1 MFLSVLIWKCGSNCE
16 THKLGFNEMGGM
28 ERQEQFSS
36 NLKLLHED
44 LEEIMEK
51 FECLFLN
58 TLAAP
63 VDPPTIQ
70 NSLQCMGIV
79 RVEERKFSRK
89 KIPFKFWYSGLPAMW
104 DPPETGDLAQVAE
117 GRFRVFD
124 QTGEWVPVVAG
135 AMQPYPPLRKY
146 KFVGDDSGW
155 ISPRTYQLDQKTWR
169 ENSVDPPPPSRSGT
183 PLCSSAWNSIS
194 PVDQSNST
202 SPRPVLLMII
212 GHTNRPSRRNN
223 KLAWVLK
230 KKNQERLDHGPVLAR
245 TCGACFEVMKV
256 AFMKQTWTLNYQ
268 AVLVHRAHSLNIIY
282 DHIRGVKNFSCCLF
296 EFETLSAMI
305 RDSPAGAQEV
315 DEAARM
321 RKKIPSRTGN
331 SYSQYASMFNTS
343 VDPPLPSRYIMPSD
357 PLDTLHSRVIVRI
370 NTVRC

>member
-1 MFLSVLIWKCGSNCE
+1 MPHF
-16 THKLGFNEMGGM
+16 
-28 ERQEQFSS
+28 RY
-36 NLKLLHED
+36 
-44 LEEIMEK
+44 
-51 FECLFLN
+51 
-58 TLAAP
+58 P
-63 VDPPTIQ
+63 VQ
-70 NSLQCMGIV
+70 ASMNSLQCMGIV

-155 ISPRTYQLDQKTWR
+155 ISPRTYQIDQKTWR
-169 ENSVDPPPPSRSGT
+169 ENF
-183 PLCSSAWNSIS
+183 
-194 PVDQSNST
+194 
-202 SPRPVLLMII
+202 
-212 GHTNRPSRRNN
+212 
-223 KLAWVLK
+223 
-230 KKNQERLDHGPVLAR
+230 LAR
-245 TCGACFEVMKV
+245 TGGACFEVMKV

>member
-1 MFLSVLIWKCGSNCE
+1 MSTSSHWAWEPRLHRVMRQDYNSK
-16 THKLGFNEMGGM
+16 GF
-28 ERQEQFSS
+28 
-36 NLKLLHED
+36 HIIT
-44 LEEIMEK
+44 EEVD
-51 FECLFLN
+51 CP
-58 TLAAP
+58 P

-146 KFVGDDSGW
+146 KFVGDD
-155 ISPRTYQLDQKTWR
+155 I
-169 ENSVDPPPPSRSGT
+169 
-183 PLCSSAWNSIS
+183 
-194 PVDQSNST
+194 
-202 SPRPVLLMII
+202 
-212 GHTNRPSRRNN
+212 
-223 KLAWVLK
+223 
-230 KKNQERLDHGPVLAR
+230 LAR

-331 SYSQYASMFNTS
+331 SYSQYVSMFNTS